1 MLARGDG
8 RLLAMFRI
16 PDIQAGD
23 HTNTHM
29 LRGYVQLTRQT
40 HHIAVGC
47 GGGIRLTARVLW
59 EWAKCALSSFGPLP
73 VPEPL
78 LRS

>member
-16 PDIQAGD
+16 PEIRAGY
-23 HTNTHM
+23 HM
-29 LRGYVQLTRQT
+29 YAHMPR
-40 HHIAVGC
+40 A
-47 GGGIRLTARVLW
+47 
-59 EWAKCALSSFGPLP
+59 ALSSFGSLP
-73 VPEPL
+73 VIVPL